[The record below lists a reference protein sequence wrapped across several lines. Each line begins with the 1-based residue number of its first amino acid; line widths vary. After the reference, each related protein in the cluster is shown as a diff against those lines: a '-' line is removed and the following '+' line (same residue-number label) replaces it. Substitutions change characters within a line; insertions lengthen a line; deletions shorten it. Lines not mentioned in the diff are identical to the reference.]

1 MHQLLQGD
9 CLDVITSFPDNY
21 FHAVCTDPPFGI
33 FEYTEKELLKLRKG
47 SGGIWRIPPSF
58 GGSARKPLPR
68 FSILTNEQK
77 LHIQNYF
84 EIFAQALFSKL
95 RPGAHILL
103 ASNPTLMC
111 YIQMA
116 FIQSGYENRATIM
129 RVYNGFRGGDRPKG
143 AETEFSNVCVS
154 PRANYEPWLLFR
166 KPITERTISA
176 NLRKWQTGGLRMCL
190 DGSIFPDVIKSEK
203 TPQNEKN
210 IINHPSL
217 KPQKFLRSLV
227 YSLLPLGQGI
237 ILDPFA
243 GSGSTLAAC
252 IYHKI
257 NSIGIELDDHYYQ
270 LAIKAIP
277 QLASLYPER
286 DLDFSCSK
294 SK

>member
-1 MHQLLQGD
+1 
-9 CLDVITSFPDNY
+9 
-21 FHAVCTDPPFGI
+21 
-33 FEYTEKELLKLRKG
+33 
-47 SGGIWRIPPSF
+47 
-58 GGSARKPLPR
+58 
-68 FSILTNEQK
+68 
-77 LHIQNYF
+77 
-84 EIFAQALFSKL
+84 
-95 RPGAHILL
+95 
-103 ASNPTLMC
+103 
-111 YIQMA
+111 
-116 FIQSGYENRATIM
+116 
-129 RVYNGFRGGDRPKG
+129 
-143 AETEFSNVCVS
+143 
-154 PRANYEPWLLFR
+154 
-166 KPITERTISA
+166 
-176 NLRKWQTGGLRMCL
+176 
-190 DGSIFPDVIKSEK
+190 
-203 TPQNEKN
+203 
-210 IINHPSL
+210 L